1 MTARPFGRNDGL
13 GVSAESLPGAL
24 GVALAPFGLNVIGV
38 ATIAAYD
45 ALVPARWRIG
55 PDGASPRAAV
65 VIGNGGGAFWAA
77 YQAHLAR
84 HPGFARRLDPLD
96 DFTRE
101 IMDWHAA
108 PLAARLGVRA
118 TLRFPFDAS
127 EPPISFVHLSE
138 AAGLGRRSILGVLVH
153 PEFGPWIALRGALL
167 VDDEIAAARPAA
179 DFDPCPSC
187 VERPCIRACPGDAI
201 GYPAGWDIPRCIDHR
216 LAESG
221 ACADRCHARFDCVYG
236 RAHRYPAAALVYH
249 QQRAF
254 AVMARGR

>member
-1 MTARPFGRNDGL
+1 
-13 GVSAESLPGAL
+13 VSAESLPRAL
-24 GVALAPFGLNVIGV
+24 GVALAPFGLNLIAV
-38 ATIAAYD
+38 AALAAYD
-45 ALVPARWRIG
+45 ALVPARCRIG
-55 PDGASPRAAV
+55 QDGSSPRAAV

-84 HPGFARRLDPLD
+84 HPGFASRSDPLD

-101 IMDWHAA
+101 IMDSLVV
-108 PLAARLGVRA
+108 PLAARLGVCA
-118 TLRFPFDAS
+118 ALRLPFDAGD
-127 EPPISFVHLSE
+127 PPISFVHLAE

-187 VERPCIRACPGDAI
+187 VERPCIRACPGDAV
-201 GYPAGWDIPRCIDHR
+201 GYPAGWDVPRCIDHR
-216 LAESG
+216 LAEP
-221 ACADRCHARFDCVYG
+221 ADCVDRCHARFECVYG
-236 RAHRYPAAALVYH
+236 RAHRYPADALAYH
-249 QQRAF
+249 QRRAF